1 MSCFRSSGAMPIPRQ
16 IPPMVPAPP
25 PKPRKLEL
33 PSTQEAQEIDLNV
46 PIETVEDLPCF
57 DTSSL
62 EHTLTISKVPRLTR
76 CMIIPH
82 DKVIDIINGFKGISE
97 DIILRNRPSKLPG
110 QQRPPPPPSEYMTS
124 SCTKH
129 SRCHCNLLSKDVND
143 FFSVT
148 PQ

>member
-33 PSTQEAQEIDLNV
+33 PSTQEAQEIDFDV

-62 EHTLTISKVPRLTR
+62 EHTLTISKDFPIFLFT
-76 CMIIPH
+76 
-82 DKVIDIINGFKGISE
+82 
-97 DIILRNRPSKLPG
+97 SKAVA
-110 QQRPPPPPSEYMTS
+110 T
-124 SCTKH
+124 
-129 SRCHCNLLSKDVND
+129 
-143 FFSVT
+143 
-148 PQ
+148 